1 MAKITLNVSL
11 LRRRVPNLTTAARSA
26 GLRPATVSN
35 LCTGKTPVGNAEVRT
50 IVTLAQ
56 LAGCSLDELIIYQED
71 MKIIETGINVIDL
84 FAPIVFGGIVGL
96 VARLGSG
103 QISMTAELCHRM
115 NLSGY
120 ITILWKPDIDEALMS
135 SIINNV
141 KVICSTPEEVK
152 KYILSIENEQHVLL
166 VADRIVVLSGE
177 LMTLRESLENK
188 TTSVITT
195 VLIDVLGEAI
205 DEDTPYG
212 PLDTLLKFDFTLSKR
227 GIYPA
232 LDPVYSSSIAVEE
245 NLLEKDH
252 LALHQRARRLLR
264 RYREL
269 DTLVNIQG
277 EKILKDNDIIA
288 YRRGK
293 RLEAFLSQSS
303 YVVELVTEIMGEW
316 VQIKHTLNDV
326 KRILDG
332 EFDYIEPQLL
342 SYIGRLP
349 DNFEGSK

>member
-1 MAKITLNVSL
+1 MDNIKLNVPL
-11 LRRRVPNLTTAARSA
+11 LRKRVPNLTTAARSV
-26 GLRPATVSN
+26 GIRPATVSN

-50 IVTLAQ
+50 LFTLAQ

-71 MKIIETGINVIDL
+71 TKIIETGIKVVDL

-103 QISMTAELCHRM
+103 QISMAAELCYRM

-120 ITILWKPDIDEALMS
+120 MTILWKPDTDEVRIS

-141 KVICSTPEEVK
+141 KVIYSTLEEIY
-152 KYILSIENEQHVLL
+152 KYILSLEHEQHILL
-166 VADRIVVLSGE
+166 VADRVVVLSGE
-177 LMTLRESLENK
+177 LMTLREHLENK

-232 LDPVYSSSIAVEE
+232 LDPVYSSSIAVEGSM
-245 NLLEKDH
+245 LEKDH
-252 LALHQRARRLLR
+252 LSLQQRARKLFR

-277 EKILKDNDIIA
+277 EKTLKDSDIIA

-293 RLEAFLSQSS
+293 RLEAFLSQPS
-303 YVVELVTEIMGEW
+303 YVVELVTEKSGEW
-316 VQIKHTLNDV
+316 VQIQHTLNDA

-349 DNFEGSK
+349 NNSECSK